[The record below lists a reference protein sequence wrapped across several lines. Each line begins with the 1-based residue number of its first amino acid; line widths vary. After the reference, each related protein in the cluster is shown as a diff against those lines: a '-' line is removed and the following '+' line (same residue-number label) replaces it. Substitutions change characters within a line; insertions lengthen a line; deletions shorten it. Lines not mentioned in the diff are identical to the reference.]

1 MDFAKLRHRVTIQTK
16 SADPD
21 AFGDE
26 VITWVDWITV
36 WAAVEPLSGREFL
49 EGRNAENE
57 INHLIRIR
65 YRAGLDPSMRV
76 AWLDRVFD
84 IEAVIE
90 RYSERRELWLMCR
103 ELVQ

>member
-1 MDFAKLRHRVTIQTK
+1 
-16 SADPD
+16 
-21 AFGDE
+21 
-26 VITWVDWITV
+26 
-36 WAAVEPLSGREFL
+36 
-49 EGRNAENE
+49 
-57 INHLIRIR
+57 
-65 YRAGLDPSMRV
+65 MRV